1 MDGFIERRALWK
13 KIALIQERRERDGQ
27 LLLAKAI
34 DLVIRLVEN
43 FPAAD
48 VAPVVH
54 GKWKI
59 VNVSNVTDGKG
70 VPAKVVHCSNCG
82 FTWSNIAVALKHFKG
97 CPNCLAR
104 MDGE

>member
-1 MDGFIERRALWK
+1 MAEYIEREALRLAIFNTCWQNFK
-13 KIALIQERRERDGQ
+13 NVDIAYDMADSI
-27 LLLAKAI
+27 
-34 DLVIRLVEN
+34 
-43 FPAAD
+43 PAAD

-70 VPAKVVHCSNCG
+70 VPVKVVHCSNCG